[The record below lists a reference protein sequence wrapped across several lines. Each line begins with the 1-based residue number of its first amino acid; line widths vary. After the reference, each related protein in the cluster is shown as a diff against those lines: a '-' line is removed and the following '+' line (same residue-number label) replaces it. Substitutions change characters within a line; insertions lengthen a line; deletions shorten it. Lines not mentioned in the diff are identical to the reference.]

1 MGYFKVDSLLHADK
15 NAIARIIDR
24 LDLGCSNC
32 GWNEAK
38 CDIHHILPKA
48 KGGSDHPTNLTYICP
63 NCHRL
68 AHFKRLTN
76 YVSIVEHVR
85 EYWDNFR

>member
-1 MGYFKVDSLLHADK
+1 MGYFKVDSLLHAGK

-68 AHFKRLTN
+68 AHTGKLKNF
-76 YVSIVEHVR
+76 VSIVEHVR
-85 EYWDNFR
+85 ESLEQI

>member
-1 MGYFKVDSLLHADK
+1 MDSLLHADK

-38 CDIHHILPKA
+38 CDIHHIVPKA
-48 KGGSDHPTNLTYICP
+48 KGGSDYPTNLTYICP

-76 YVSIVEHVR
+76 YVSIVDQVR
-85 EYWDNFR
+85 EYWNNFR

>member
-1 MGYFKVDSLLHADK
+1 MDSLLHADK

-38 CDIHHILPKA
+38 CDIHHIDHRA
-48 KGGSDHPTNLTYICP
+48 KGGSDCPTNLTYICP

-68 AHFKRLTN
+68 AHNRKIKKF
-76 YVSIVEHVR
+76 VSIVEQVR
-85 EYWDNFR
+85 EALDSLH

>member
-1 MGYFKVDSLLHADK
+1 MDTLLRADK
-15 NAIARIIDR
+15 NAILRIIHR

-32 GWNEAK
+32 SWNEVT
-38 CDIHHILPKA
+38 CDAHHIVPRA
-48 KGGSDHPTNLTYICP
+48 KGGSDHPSNLTYICP

-68 AHFKRLTN
+68 AHFNKLKSF
-76 YVSIVEHVR
+76 VSIVEQVR